1 MAQRAVFLDR
11 DNTIIADPG
20 YINDPD
26 QVHLLP
32 GAAEAIQRL
41 NAAGYVVVVAT
52 NQSGVARG
60 RITEKQL
67 AAVHQR
73 MREMLLEQGARL
85 DAIYY
90 CPYLPGVDATVPRFR
105 RESRLRKPEPGMLLK
120 AAQEL
125 ELSLEASW
133 MIGDSTRDILAGR
146 RAGCR
151 TILIAP
157 PGKTLPEEN
166 CHPDFKVASL
176 AEAVEIVL
184 SRPDRAAPSPPAPE
198 AAAPAPSA
206 AAAPSAAPAKPDE
219 LNTTLQELRNVLRRL
234 ERDGRQDDF
243 SVARL
248 LATLAQMLA
257 LAAGA
262 WGVAQLASG
271 KGATDWLIIAV
282 LLQLV
287 VLTAMAGRRH

>member
-90 CPYLPGVDATVPRFR
+90 CPYLPGVEATVPRFR

-166 CHPDFKVASL
+166 CHPDFKVAAL

-184 SRPDRAAPSPPAPE
+184 SRPERAAPTPPAPE
-198 AAAPAPSA
+198 AP
-206 AAAPSAAPAKPDE
+206 AAAPSAAATRPDA
-219 LNTTLQELRNVLRRL
+219 LNTTLQELRDVLRRL

-271 KGATDWLIIAV
+271 KGATDWLVIAV

-287 VLTAMAGRRH
+287 VLTTMAGRRH